1 MPLVTPP
8 RPPSRAPTLTAR
20 ERTPPGL
27 HIGTLEVRIVAP
39 APTPPPLPAPRPAP
53 SRAAPRAPAARAGGI
68 ARGFSVFGLGQS

>member
-8 RPPSRAPTLTAR
+8 PPPPRAPAPTAR
-20 ERTPPGL
+20 ERAPPGL

-39 APTPPPLPAPRPAP
+39 NPTPASLPAPRPAP
-53 SRAAPRAPAARAGGI
+53 SRAVPRAPAARVGGI